1 MIRINTSLILIF
13 YSFLSFT
20 QQNLEFNK
28 KIIAKLDDNH
38 LWSAGIVDIDNDGD
52 HDFVIG
58 TAIGDIFIFENQGNF
73 KFKKYLVGENA
84 LTDRGAVIIDVDG
97 DGLLDIVAGATWF
110 KNSGD
115 FNKKFIRYENGGIYA
130 YDMIKGDINSDGK
143 EEIIA
148 MSSQEGLFW
157 YDFAKNPYKKWIR
170 NRIDDG
176 ITCGI
181 YPAGLGDIN
190 KDGKIDIVRSNV
202 WYENQLEDGKK
213 WIPHKTISYVN
224 ILGKFAYSS
233 RVYVVDMDGDGT
245 MDIIQSEANIPNG
258 KIGWHRNKDRK
269 GANWFTIN
277 IAENTKQDMICMC
290 VDDFDNDG
298 DLDIISG
305 GGPMTEDLYK
315 RVFIY
320 INIDGKGEKWQSQQ
334 ILFDSECH
342 QALSADF
349 DGDGDKDIL
358 ILPWNNNEIIILE
371 NLLH

>member
-202 WYENQLEDGKK
+202 WYENQLEDGKSGY
-213 WIPHKTISYVN
+213 P
-224 ILGKFAYSS
+224 
-233 RVYVVDMDGDGT
+233 
-245 MDIIQSEANIPNG
+245 
-258 KIGWHRNKDRK
+258 
-269 GANWFTIN
+269 
-277 IAENTKQDMICMC
+277 TKQL
-290 VDDFDNDG
+290 VTLTF
-298 DLDIISG
+298 
-305 GGPMTEDLYK
+305 
-315 RVFIY
+315 
-320 INIDGKGEKWQSQQ
+320 
-334 ILFDSECH
+334 
-342 QALSADF
+342 
-349 DGDGDKDIL
+349 
-358 ILPWNNNEIIILE
+358 
-371 NLLH
+371 